1 MEKGVLDGDGSESR
15 LGLFEREGDA
25 RRYVSLILSH
35 AIIKVVQI
43 FDKCKNTKLYYIK
56 ES

>member
-1 MEKGVLDGDGSESR
+1 MLDSDGSESR

-43 FDKCKNTKLYYIK
+43 FDKCKNTKLYYIITYK
-56 ES
+56 FL